1 MIQINDRLVSL
12 ESGSTVNIIPA
23 GENLEIVGTKRLHG
37 NSFLVCKDKTDKM
50 VTINANAPVN
60 ITAIDDESEY
70 TLKELTDNVMLPK
83 CLEFD
88 NISPYDIVIHDDLWA
103 NHLLVMAA
111 GPFKVNSVVELEF
124 VLGWNIPLGPKD
136 EQFSQRT
143 VLVPRERCQ
152 KQKVKIRHF
161 SSQSERIKYS
171 RKYFPMGDDSNFVN
185 QKLYVMELEPLT
197 YPSILWLQDRNPL
210 MCEID
215 ARPQSHSYDEPLRPS
230 PLPLGKGK
238 ELNISCTSTTAESR
252 AKIWYQ

>member
-1 MIQINDRLVSL
+1 MIQINDKLVSL
-12 ESGSTVNIIPA
+12 ESDSSVNIIPA
-23 GENLEIVGTKRLHG
+23 GEILEIVGIKRFQG
-37 NSFLVCKDKTDKM
+37 NSFLVCKDKNDKM

-83 CLEFD
+83 CIEFD

-111 GPFKVNSVVELEF
+111 GPFKVSSVVEMEF
-124 VLGWNIPLGPKD
+124 VLGWNIPLGPKG

-143 VLVPRERCQ
+143 VLIPRERCQ

-161 SSQSERIKYS
+161 SSRSERIRYT
-171 RKYFPMGDDSNFVN
+171 RKYFSTSNNSNFVN
-185 QKLYVMELEPLT
+185 HKFYVMKMDPLT
-197 YPSILWLQDRNPL
+197 YPSILWLQDRNAL
-210 MCEID
+210 KCETD
-215 ARPQSHSYDEPLRPS
+215 ARPQRHTYDKPLRPS

-238 ELNISCTSTTAESR
+238 EFDSVLIH
-252 AKIWYQ
+252 

>member
-1 MIQINDRLVSL
+1 MIKTNDQLVSL
-12 ESGSTVNIIPA
+12 DPGSDEGDSVLVIPA
-23 GENLEIVGTKRLHG
+23 GEILEIVGTTHFHG
-37 NSFLVCKDKTDKM
+37 NRFLVCKDKNDKM

-83 CLEFD
+83 CIEFD
-88 NISPYDIVIHDDLWA
+88 NISPDDIVIYDDSWA

-111 GPFKVNSVVELEF
+111 GPFKVNSFVELEF
-124 VLGWNIPLGPKD
+124 VLGWNIPLGPKG

-143 VLVPRERCQ
+143 VLIPRERCQ

-171 RKYFPMGDDSNFVN
+171 RKYFSMGDDSNFVN
-185 QKLYVMELEPLT
+185 QKLYVMEMEPLT
-197 YPSILWLQDRNPL
+197 YPNILWLQDRNPL
-210 MCEID
+210 KCETD
-215 ARPQSHSYDEPLRPS
+215 ARPQRHSYDKPLRPS

-238 ELNISCTSTTAESR
+238 EFNSVLIH
-252 AKIWYQ
+252 